1 MLRSSVLVLLIFLYS
16 IEMAPGTS
24 SQVDLV
30 DMDKMVSSMTI
41 EINAFWSAYESDNGN
56 KPFLLH

>member
-1 MLRSSVLVLLIFLYS
+1 
-16 IEMAPGTS
+16 MAPGTS